1 MAGRITRRR
10 SPLILLGLA
19 VIGLLAA
26 MAVWGVL
33 RSPQAPIQQRLSEG
47 LAAPSWEHPLG
58 QDRLGRDQWSRLLA
72 GARIS
77 LLVGAA
83 VVSVSLMIG
92 LLVGGAAGLAGGWI
106 DELLMRLTDIL
117 LAFPGLLLAIAL
129 TAVLGPGLDHVILA
143 LCAMG
148 WVGYARLV
156 RGQLLSLREREYV
169 VAARAIGVPRLRLFG
184 RHLLP
189 NLAGPLLVEAS
200 FGMAHAI
207 VAEASLSF
215 LGLGI
220 QPPAPS
226 WGSMLAEGRAFGL
239 LAPHLTLA
247 PGLAIMIVVLGL
259 NLLGDGLRDLLDA
272 RGSAHGAPF

>member
-1 MAGRITRRR
+1 MAGKRRR
-10 SPLILLGLA
+10 PLLLVGLSVMGLLLVAALLGPAL
-19 VIGLLAA
+19 
-26 MAVWGVL
+26 
-33 RSPQAPIQQRLSEG
+33 SPQAPSAQRLGEG
-47 LAAPSWEHPLG
+47 LRGPSPEHPLG
-58 QDRLGRDQWSRLLA
+58 QDRLGRDQLSRLLT
-72 GARIS
+72 GARVS
-77 LLVGAA
+77 LLVGVA
-83 VVSVSLMIG
+83 VVGVSLLIG
-92 LLVGGAAGLAGGWI
+92 LLVGGLAGVAGGWL
-106 DELLMRLTDIL
+106 DEGLMRLTDIV

-143 LCAMG
+143 LCLMG

-156 RGQLLSLREREYV
+156 RGQLLALREREYV
-169 VAARAIGVPRLRLFG
+169 IAARSIGVGPLRLFG

-200 FGMAHAI
+200 FGMAGAI

-215 LGLGI
+215 LGLGV

-226 WGSMLAEGRAFGL
+226 WGSMLAEGRAYGL

-259 NLLGDGLRDLLDA
+259 NLLGDGLRDALEA
-272 RGSAHGAPF
+272 RSR